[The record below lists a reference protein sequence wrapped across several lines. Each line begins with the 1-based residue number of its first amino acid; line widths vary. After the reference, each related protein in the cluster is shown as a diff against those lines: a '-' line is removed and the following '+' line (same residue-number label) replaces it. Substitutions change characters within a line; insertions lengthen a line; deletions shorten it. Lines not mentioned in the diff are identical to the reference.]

1 MKRFGWFASALLFLF
16 GCAAAPRP
24 ALLSQADATRL
35 APRVQASEK
44 GAPQAFLGAE
54 DLWQQAQKA
63 YENGDMAQSE
73 LLSEQAIAAYEHA
86 VVLARLAAAIGR
98 SSTASSA
105 LLGAQKEVLSLDQ
118 NAKEL
123 EVEVLDL
130 EARAKVARDALPPP
144 KSEPATPE
152 RERARQKAAQA
163 LLTQARLL
171 CVSARLL
178 DPGHPDAPKADLEEV
193 TRLELVAAPAP
204 IDQARR
210 VRARCLQ
217 LLSEVRRPKV
227 RQNPQGFAAEGLLTE
242 LSEAKFGPF
251 RDDRGVVVTLREV
264 FGSGNLLAADTDE
277 KLAAL
282 GRIAKAHPEFPVL
295 VVLHTAGDK
304 PRDGGMLLTK
314 LNEAGA
320 SNVTLDAAG
329 STLPVAPQSE
339 PGAAKRNERV
349 EIVFVSPSP

>member
-1 MKRFGWFASALLFLF
+1 MKRWGWLASALLFVF
-16 GCAAAPRP
+16 GCAASPRP

-44 GAPQAFLGAE
+44 GAPQAFLEAE

-63 YENGDMAQSE
+63 YEAGDMAQSD

-86 VVLARLAAAIGR
+86 VVLARLTAAIGR

-105 LLGAQKEVLSLDQ
+105 LFGAQKEGLSLDQ
-118 NAKEL
+118 SALQL
-123 EVEVLDL
+123 EAEVLDL
-130 EARAKVARDALPPP
+130 EARAKVVRDALPPP

-152 RERARQKAAQA
+152 RERARLKAAQA

-178 DPGHPDAPKADLEEV
+178 DPVHADAPKADLDEV
-193 TRLELVAAPAP
+193 ARLEQVTAPAP

-217 LLSEVRRPKV
+217 LLSEVRRPKL
-227 RQNPQGFAAEGLLTE
+227 RLNPQGFAAEGLLTE

-264 FGSGNLLAADTDE
+264 FSSGNLLAAEAGE

-282 GRIAKAHPEFPVL
+282 GRVAKTHPEFPVL
-295 VVLHTAGDK
+295 VVLHTAAGK
-304 PRDGGMLLTK
+304 PRDGGIVLQA
-314 LNEAGA
+314 LNAAGA
-320 SNVTLDAAG
+320 DNVTLDAAG

-339 PGAAKRNERV
+339 PGASKRNERV
-349 EIVFVSPSP
+349 EIIFVSPSP